1 MLRCGCDDERERVCV
16 RIAYLEC
23 DEGRYSISSFF
34 VCFLDVTDDPS
45 HDSNHRTYES
55 KMRMKLSR
63 LSFSLSSFEIEVDS
77 AGAVGCEIKERRE

>member
-1 MLRCGCDDERERVCV
+1 MRVCVVCV

-55 KMRMKLSR
+55 KMRMKLSC